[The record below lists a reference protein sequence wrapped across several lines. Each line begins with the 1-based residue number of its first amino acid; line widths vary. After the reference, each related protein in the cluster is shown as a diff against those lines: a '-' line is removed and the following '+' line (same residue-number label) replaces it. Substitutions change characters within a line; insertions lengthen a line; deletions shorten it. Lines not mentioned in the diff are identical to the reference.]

1 MFNITNH
8 QRNTNQNYNE
18 VLSHLYHTS
27 EWTFKNL
34 QGINAGEVVEK
45 RETSCAVGGNVNG
58 YNHYGKQYYCLR
70 VVSDYFV
77 TLQIVAHKIPLSMG
91 FPRQEY
97 WRSLPFP
104 SSGNNPDLGVKPTS
118 VALAGGFLTTEP
130 PGKPVFSPNLYKQDN
145 NLATLLCIV
154 TLYPSIATNKWMP
167 TRISSSLGDNL

>member
-97 WRSLPFP
+97 FSWLRFP
-104 SSGNNPDLGVKPTS
+104 SPSDLPNPGIKPAS
-118 VALAGGFLTTEP
+118 PALQEDAFTIEP
-130 PGKPVFSPNLYKQDN
+130 PGKPVNSEN
-145 NLATLLCIV
+145 
-154 TLYPSIATNKWMP
+154 
-167 TRISSSLGDNL
+167 